1 MINILTLENF
11 NRELFM
17 SDYNIYHLRKHKKL
31 NIIIRNG
38 FPAFVYSSIYVSK
51 TDLYI
56 LTSKDITYGTLYEA
70 LAPNIDI
77 VENEDIPEYVY
88 LSLMINSLNN
98 IPLKFNNTHGNLR
111 RIIVS
116 QSKGDKRVF
125 LRMDYNSDHVLTA
138 SVETYNEC
146 KDKDKDGRRYY
157 IQDDILYLYEDIEG
171 TKKPYVKKSY
181 SKSVVPFYNTDT
193 AEQNTKVELM
203 FDILNEV
210 EYHYSKY
217 FDKINFVND
226 NLAVLYRG
234 KRINDKKFLSRFAD
248 IKLNVV
254 IKTDDKLIL
263 DQLSELEINFEVSD
277 SLNTEAYNLVIINDK
292 DYYKNNHLEDE
303 HVISDSIIVQHI
315 IPGTPKEN
323 KTKIKQCLLE
333 MVIKEEAIAKRT
345 KLFDFSG
352 GWGFYA
358 YDSRNDTME
367 SLTIIDNKIVDSDI
381 PDEAVL
387 RLKELEEDCKVVV
400 HDGKILRICDTNLRL
415 LPDYNELDG
424 YRKSEDKKSFKDE
437 HCLTT
442 YHRPVI
448 DIGTFTYND
457 QKYYSIGVIGTGM
470 KAGVTNSPS
479 TKRVDEFGL
488 NFEDI
493 IGLFK
498 ESIMSLNK
506 YAVYPYPFKLLS
518 ELRRSNG

>member
-1 MINILTLENF
+1 MINVLTLENF
-11 NRELFM
+11 NHELFM
-17 SDYNIYHLRKHKKL
+17 SDYNVYHLRKRKKL
-31 NIIIRNG
+31 NVIIRSDS
-38 FPAFVYSSIYVSK
+38 PIFVYSSIYTSK

-56 LTSKDITYGTLYEA
+56 LTPKNITYGTLYEA

-116 QSKGDKRVF
+116 QSKNNKKVF
-125 LRMDYNSDHVLTA
+125 LRMDYNSDYTLTA

-146 KDKDKDGRRYY
+146 KDMDDDKKRYY
-157 IQDDILYLYEDIEG
+157 IQDNILYLYEDIKG
-171 TKKPYVKKSY
+171 TKKPYIKKSY

-210 EYHYSKY
+210 EYYYSKY
-217 FDKINFVND
+217 FDRINFVHD
-226 NLAVLYRG
+226 NFTVLYRG
-234 KRINDKKFLSRFAD
+234 KRINDKKFLNRFSD

-254 IKTDDKLIL
+254 IKTDDESIL
-263 DQLSELEINFEVSD
+263 DQLNELEINYEISD
-277 SLNTEAYNLVIINDK
+277 SLNADMYNLVVINDK
-292 DYYKNNHLEDE
+292 DYYKNNNIEDE
-303 HVISDSIIVQHI
+303 HVVSDNIIVQHI
-315 IPGTPKEN
+315 IPSTPKEN

-333 MVIKEEAIAKRT
+333 MKIKEEAITKHI

-352 GWGFYA
+352 EWEFYT
-358 YDSRNDTME
+358 YDSRND
-367 SLTIIDNKIVDSDI
+367 IIELLAIVDNKIIESDI
-381 PDEAVL
+381 SGEVVL
-387 RLKELEEDCKVVV
+387 RLKELEENCKIVV
-400 HDGKILRICDTNLRL
+400 HDGKMLRICDTNLRL
-415 LPDYNELDG
+415 LPDYNKLNS
-424 YRKSEDKKSFKDE
+424 YRRSEDKKSFKDE

-448 DIGTFTYND
+448 DIGTFTYNG

-479 TKRVDEFGL
+479 TKKIDEFGL

-518 ELRRSNG
+518 ELRRNNG